1 MRSVA
6 GTKSFDV
13 TKREVWNA
21 YKRVKAN
28 RGGAGIDGVTIA
40 AFEENLSKNLYRI
53 WNRMASGSY
62 FPPPVKRVE
71 IPKGDGRTRP
81 LGIPTVADRIAQ
93 MVVQQRLEPVLE
105 PIFHAD
111 SYGYRPGRSAHD
123 ALRVVRQRCWR
134 QDWVL
139 DIDIEGFFDNIDHDL
154 LMNAV
159 RHHISCPWAV
169 LYVQRW
175 LTADVVMPDGQ
186 RQARDRGTPQGGV
199 ISPLLANLFLHYAFD
214 NWMER
219 YHPSV
224 QFARY
229 ADDIVCRCESEAH
242 AMELRNELDVR
253 LRACRLALHPQ
264 KTQVVY
270 CADTNRRAPAAVK
283 RFDFLGYTFKPRQA
297 VNRSGKIFTSFSPA
311 VGDKAGKV
319 LRQQI
324 RRWGLQRKSRYSLEQ
339 ILTRIRPVVVG
350 WVRYYGLFHPSAL
363 ERALRTLDLHL
374 ARWAQRKYKRLRGHV
389 TRAWHWLQAIKQRHP
404 ALFPHWGA
412 AIRST
417 GR

>member
-13 TKREVWNA
+13 AKREVWNA

-62 FPPPVKRVE
+62 FPPPIKRVE

-139 DIDIEGFFDNIDHDL
+139 DIDIEGFFDNIDHEL
-154 LMNAV
+154 LMTAV
-159 RHHISCPWAV
+159 HHHMGDHWVA
-169 LYVQRW
+169 LYVKRW
-175 LTADVVMPDGQ
+175 LTADVVLPDGQ
-186 RQARDRGTPQGGV
+186 RQVRDRGTPQGGV

-224 QFARY
+224 AFARY
-229 ADDIVCRCESEAH
+229 ADDIVCHCESEAQ
-242 AMELRNELDVR
+242 ATALRSELDAR

-270 CADTNRRAPAAVK
+270 CADSNRHAPAAVK
-283 RFDFLGYTFKPRQA
+283 RFDFLGYTFKPRKA
-297 VNRSGKIFTSFSPA
+297 VNRSGKIFISFSPA
-311 VGDKAGKV
+311 VGDKAEKV

-324 RRWGLQRKSRYSLEQ
+324 RRWGLQRQSRYSLEQ
-339 ILTRIRPVVVG
+339 VLARIRPVVVG

-389 TRAWHWLQAIKQRHP
+389 TRAWQWLQAIKQRHP

>member
-13 TKREVWNA
+13 TKREVWKA

-40 AFEENLSKNLYRI
+40 TFEENLSKNLYRI

-139 DIDIEGFFDNIDHDL
+139 DIDIEGFFDNLDHDL
-154 LMNAV
+154 LMKAV
-159 RHHISCPWAV
+159 RHHIGCPWAV

-186 RQARDRGTPQGGV
+186 CQARDRGTPQGGV

-229 ADDIVCRCESEAH
+229 ADDIVCHCESEAH
-242 AMELRNELDVR
+242 AMELRNELDAR

-270 CADTNRRAPAAVK
+270 CADTNRRAPAAGK
-283 RFDFLGYTFKPRQA
+283 RFDFLGYTFKPRKA
-297 VNRSGKIFTSFSPA
+297 VNRSGNIFTSFSPA

-324 RRWGLQRKSRYSLEQ
+324 RRWGLQRQSRYSLEQ
-339 ILTRIRPVVVG
+339 VLARIRPVVVG

-374 ARWAQRKYKRLRGHV
+374 VRWAQRKYKRLRGHV